1 MRTTTRLSRVDCSR
15 PGLTRRNKG
24 KGWVYVDATGQ
35 EVTDPATLERV
46 SGLVLPPAWQDVW
59 ICENPRG
66 HIQATGVDARGRRQ
80 YRYHDAWRVQRDLE
94 KFDRVLDFAERLPD
108 LRETVCAH
116 LHHKDIDRERALA
129 AAVRLLERG
138 FFRVGSEEYAEVNQ
152 TYGLTT
158 LRREHVTVSR
168 SGQICFD
175 YRAKSGKRRQQIIVD
190 PEVLPTV
197 TTLKRRRDKNPELLA
212 YRSGGSWVDLKSDD
226 VNDYLRE
233 VTDLPVSAKDF
244 RTWNATVLAAVGL
257 AVAADVTVT
266 PIARKKAITHVVRE
280 VSDKLGNT
288 PTVCRASYIDPRVID
303 LYQGGVTVS
312 DALLDLGESEE
323 LGTPAYQGRVE
334 RAVLDLL
341 RDPPDVEPLPGLAE
355 PEPQRKAG

>member
-1 MRTTTRLSRVDCSR
+1 MRVDCSR
-15 PGLTRRNKG
+15 PGLTRRKRG
-24 KGWVYVDATGQ
+24 KSWVYLDAFGE

-46 SGLVLPPAWQDVW
+46 QGLVLPPAWQDVW
-59 ICENPRG
+59 ICDNPRG
-66 HIQATGVDARGRRQ
+66 HIQATGVDVRGRRQ

-94 KFDRVLDFAERLPD
+94 KFDRVLDFAERLPE
-108 LRETVCAH
+108 LRGTVCEH
-116 LHHKDIDRERALA
+116 LHHKEVDRERALA

-138 FFRVGSEEYAEVNQ
+138 FFRVGSEEYAEANQ

-158 LRREHVTVSR
+158 LQREHVTVSR
-168 SGQICFD
+168 DGQICFD
-175 YRAKSGKRRQQIIVD
+175 YRAKSGKRRRQTVVD

-212 YRSGGSWVDLKSDD
+212 YKHKGAWTDLKSDD

-233 VTDLPVSAKDF
+233 VTGLPVSAKDF

-266 PIARKKAITHVVRE
+266 PTARKKAITHVVRE
-280 VSDKLGNT
+280 VADKLGNT

-303 LYQGGVTVS
+303 LYQGGVTV
-312 DALLDLGESEE
+312 AEVLTDLGESEE

-355 PEPQRKAG
+355 PQAGTVAQRKAG

>member
-1 MRTTTRLSRVDCSR
+1 MRVDCSR
-15 PGLTRRNKG
+15 PGLTRRKHG
-24 KGWVYVDATGQ
+24 KGWVYLDASGQ
-35 EVTDPATLERV
+35 EITDPATLERV
-46 SGLVLPPAWQDVW
+46 QGLVLPPAWQDVW
-59 ICENPRG
+59 ICDNPRG
-66 HIQATGVDARGRRQ
+66 HIQATGLDARGRRQ

-108 LRETVCAH
+108 LRETVCEH
-116 LHHKDIDRERALA
+116 LHRKELDRERALA

-138 FFRVGSEEYAEVNQ
+138 FFRVGSEEYAEANQ

-168 SGQICFD
+168 DGQICFD
-175 YRAKSGKRRQQIIVD
+175 YRAKSGKRRRQTIVD
-190 PEVLPTV
+190 PEVLATV
-197 TTLKRRRDKNPELLA
+197 TTLKRRRDKNTELLA
-212 YRSGGSWVDLKSDD
+212 YRHKGVWTDLKSDD

-233 VTDLPVSAKDF
+233 VAGLPVSAKDF

-257 AVAADVTVT
+257 AVAADVAVT
-266 PIARKKAITHVVRE
+266 PTARKRAITHVVRE
-280 VSDKLGNT
+280 VADKLGNT

-303 LYQGGVTVS
+303 LYQGGVTV
-312 DALLDLGESEE
+312 AEVLTDLGESEE

-355 PEPQRKAG
+355 PQTVGQRKAG